1 MHQLPSLLIFI
12 LQHAVFVFKVQ
23 FVQEVSIGEYSITY
37 TVLYSVCVNAD
48 LLIHDRVASALEH
61 AESQ

>member
-1 MHQLPSLLIFI
+1 MNIM
-12 LQHAVFVFKVQ
+12 
-23 FVQEVSIGEYSITY
+23 Y

-48 LLIHDRVASALEH
+48 LFIQDRVASILEH

>member
-1 MHQLPSLLIFI
+1 M
-12 LQHAVFVFKVQ
+12 
-23 FVQEVSIGEYSITY
+23 SIMY

-48 LLIHDRVASALEH
+48 LLIHDRVATALEH

>member
-1 MHQLPSLLIFI
+1 M
-12 LQHAVFVFKVQ
+12 
-23 FVQEVSIGEYSITY
+23 SIIH

-48 LLIHDRVASALEH
+48 LLIHDHVASTLEY